1 MLLYVEYLITFHRRG
16 HCSKF
21 VHHALMYAAAV
32 DELCMSHDLPFGAT
46 GLTGGVCCRGWVSCS
61 VQDIGEPV
69 TCTGFYH
76 ICVLRLGA
84 HLVCDQYP
92 Q

>member
-1 MLLYVEYLITFHRRG
+1 MWNIVLPFTRKGIAV
-16 HCSKF
+16 KF

-76 ICVLRLGA
+76 IRVLRLGA